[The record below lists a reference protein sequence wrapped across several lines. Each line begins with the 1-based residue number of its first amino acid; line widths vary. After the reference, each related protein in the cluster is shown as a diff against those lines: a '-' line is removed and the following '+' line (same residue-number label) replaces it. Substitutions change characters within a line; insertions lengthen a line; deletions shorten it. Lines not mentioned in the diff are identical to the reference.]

1 MNPSAQAFIERL
13 QRGDIRYMEDAQP
26 DGSHYVAVEVAG
38 KSGKLY
44 NIAMVFSAD
53 GAEFGMRCY
62 KLGQVPTER
71 VRPDAQDTQCAQRRF
86 CVGALFRGQRAGSG
100 SCAGCDYHTGFG
112 AARVLGNARPH
123 VQRAGC
129 RTGENQ

>member
-71 VRPDAQDTQCAQRRF
+71 VRPMLKTLNALNGDFAWVRF
-86 CVGALFRGQRAGSG
+86 FVDS
-100 SCAGCDYHTGFG
+100 
-112 AARVLGNARPH
+112 
-123 VQRAGC
+123 
-129 RTGENQ
+129 E

>member
-71 VRPDAQDTQCAQRRF
+71 VRPMLKTLNALNGDFAWVRFFVDSEQEVAAALDA
-86 CVGALFRGQRAGSG
+86 VS
-100 SCAGCDYHTGFG
+100 S
-112 AARVLGNARPH
+112 
-123 VQRAGC
+123 
-129 RTGENQ
+129 